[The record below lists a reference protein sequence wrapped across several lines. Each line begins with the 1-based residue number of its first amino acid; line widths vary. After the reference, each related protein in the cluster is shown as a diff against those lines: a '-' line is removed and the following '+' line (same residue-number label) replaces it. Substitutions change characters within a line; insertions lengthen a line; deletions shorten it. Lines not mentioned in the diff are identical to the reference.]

1 MSRFEFLAKPKVKF
15 RISEKA
21 TKICTIVLMVW
32 TFTEFGP
39 RFLCQT
45 VFFYMLCQLHTFC
58 ARLSD
63 NKKKMGKIK
72 LLFMSYYYSVG
83 QKLEYTYD

>member
-15 RISEKA
+15 SISEKA

-45 VFFYMLCQLHTFC
+45 IFFLH
-58 ARLSD
+58 
-63 NKKKMGKIK
+63 
-72 LLFMSYYYSVG
+72 VVPV
-83 QKLEYTYD
+83 TYFLWAKS